1 MAKSIH
7 ENVLNIT
14 IKKMQIKTTMIYHHT
29 PVRITFIKKKKDK
42 CLEYFPGGLVAK
54 TPIPNAGT
62 RGSISGQVN
71 RSHMHQLRVCMLR

>member
-14 IKKMQIKTTMIYHHT
+14 IKKMQIKTTMTYHHT

-42 CLEYFPGGLVAK
+42 C
-54 TPIPNAGT
+54 
-62 RGSISGQVN
+62 
-71 RSHMHQLRVCMLR
+71 